1 MSKPL
6 AKRRPAHDWPALL
19 AKAEQADRQLSPEEL
34 ELWQRGVIDGSA
46 SGWHV
51 DIVHAAQ
58 QALEGREPA
67 DLLALLDAGFP
78 LPAWLTPVLAD
89 IIRSAHHGSVAGRP
103 SAFTAHQDK
112 MNREML
118 EHMTHRDMGMSEA
131 QAIKWL
137 ASVTGRSVDTIRRS
151 IRRAK

>member
-1 MSKPL
+1 MSKSASPR
-6 AKRRPAHDWPALL
+6 AVAHDWSALL
-19 AKAEQADRQLSPEEL
+19 ERADHADRQLSPEEL
-34 ELWQRGVIDGSA
+34 DLWKRGLIDGTA
-46 SGWHV
+46 NGWHV
-51 DIVHAAQ
+51 DMVHAAQ
-58 QALEGREPA
+58 RALEGREPA
-67 DLLALLDAGFP
+67 DLLRMLDAGFP
-78 LPAWLTPVLAD
+78 IPAWLTPVLAG

-103 SAFTAHQDK
+103 SAFTAHQDR

-137 ASVTGRSVDTIRRS
+137 AAVTGRSVDTIRRS